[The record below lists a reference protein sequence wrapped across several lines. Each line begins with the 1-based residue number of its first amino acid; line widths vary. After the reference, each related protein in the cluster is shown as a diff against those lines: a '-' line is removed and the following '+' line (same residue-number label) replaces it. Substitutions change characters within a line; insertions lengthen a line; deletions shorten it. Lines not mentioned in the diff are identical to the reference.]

1 MAESRFKRIWP
12 VGLNGLFGNEYRDG
26 SEDASN
32 SLFLEI
38 LDWMLAPLLLL
49 WPISIGLTNHYAHQ
63 IANQPYDVALIE
75 AVRVLGHYAEHVE
88 GPLPARL
95 PRQALI
101 SLAGDGADSRH
112 FRISSLT
119 RPPLMRC
126 RDQ

>member
-63 IANQPYDVALIE
+63 IANQPYDVAPIE
-75 AVRVLGHYAEHVE
+75 SVRVLGHYAEHVQW
-88 GPLPARL
+88 PLPARL
-95 PRQALI
+95 TAAG
-101 SLAGDGADSRH
+101 SLGLA
-112 FRISSLT
+112 
-119 RPPLMRC
+119 
-126 RDQ
+126 